1 MLRGEFV
8 IVLEATSG
16 ADAAR
21 QLAGEEP
28 QSLADAREAVARLVA
43 AGAKRSEAA
52 RRIAAA
58 TGLDRHELYRP
69 D

>member
-1 MLRGEFV
+1 MLRGEFA

-28 QSLADAREAVARLVA
+28 LSVDDAREEVARLVA
-43 AGAKRSEAA
+43 AGTKRSEAA
-52 RRIAAA
+52 RQVAAA

-69 D
+69 S